1 VLQDHVLN
9 GSVIDLKK
17 VNPIVRRRRR
27 KVVKNMNPMAA
38 KDLDQIVRIKKMD
51 TMAANDLDHHV
62 QKKMDLG
69 KHV

>member
-9 GSVIDLKK
+9 GLVIDLKK

-27 KVVKNMNPMAA
+27 RRRRKAV
-38 KDLDQIVRIKKMD
+38 KKMD

-62 QKKMDLG
+62 QKKMDHG
-69 KHV
+69 KDV